1 MTAIATAL
9 AAQRESV
16 LLSEL
21 PPWVDKT
28 TCVLSY
34 PTKNLQ
40 LTFHCCCAVKK
51 QQVTV
56 WVAGCKR
63 E

>member
-16 LLSEL
+16 LLCEL

-51 QQVTV
+51 QQVT
-56 WVAGCKR
+56 AFISSD
-63 E
+63 